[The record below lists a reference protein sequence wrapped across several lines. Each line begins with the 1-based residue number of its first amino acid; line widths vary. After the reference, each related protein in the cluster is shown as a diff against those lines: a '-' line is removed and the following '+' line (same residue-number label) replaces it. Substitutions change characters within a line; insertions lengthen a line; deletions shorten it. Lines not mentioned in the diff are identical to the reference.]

1 MKKAVFYT
9 FYAFLFLCISL
20 KINAQKIDSLN
31 FSKDSLKIAPPSVS
45 DQKKGGKDS
54 AFVPVPRKA
63 LLYSIIPGGGQVYNR
78 KGWFIR
84 LPLVAAGMGGTIFYA
99 TWASKKY
106 NLYKT
111 SHYNKVNNLEL
122 PAGIPPSVG
131 ADRLKGLRD
140 AYYKRTQESYVFIG
154 LAYILTA
161 AEAFTTAHLL
171 NFDVSE
177 DLSFKVKP
185 AFESTPLGAIGGLGI
200 KISF

>member
-1 MKKAVFYT
+1 MRKYLFFISFY
-9 FYAFLFLCISL
+9 FLMPFT
-20 KINAQKIDSLN
+20 INAQTIDSLRI
-31 FSKDSLKIAPPSVS
+31 SPDTLKHPPSVS
-45 DQKKGGKDS
+45 SLKTGKKDS
-54 AFVPVPRKA
+54 VFIPVPRKA
-63 LLYSIIPGGGQVYNR
+63 LLYSIIPGGGQIYNR

-84 LPLVAAGMGGTIFYA
+84 VPLVVAGMGGTIFYSA
-99 TWASKKY
+99 WSTKKY
-106 NLYKT
+106 KLFKT
-111 SHYNKVNNLEL
+111 SYFNKVNNLEL

-177 DLSFKVKP
+177 DLSFKLKP
-185 AFESTPLGAIGGLGI
+185 AFEGTPLGAVGGVGV

>member
-1 MKKAVFYT
+1 MKKAVFFT
-9 FYAFLFLCISL
+9 LLFLSISL
-20 KINAQKIDSLN
+20 KINAQKIDSLSL
-31 FSKDSLKIAPPSVS
+31 SKDSLKVPPSVS
-45 DQKKGGKDS
+45 DLKKVKKDS

-63 LLYSIIPGGGQVYNR
+63 LLYSIIPGGGQIYNR
-78 KGWFIR
+78 KLWYIR
-84 LPLVAAGMGGTIFYA
+84 VPVVLGLMGGTIGYSIWS
-99 TWASKKY
+99 TKKY

-111 SHYNKVNNLEL
+111 SYFNKVNNLEL

-185 AFESTPLGAIGGLGI
+185 AFDGSPMGITGGVGL
-200 KISF
+200 KLTF

>member
-9 FYAFLFLCISL
+9 FLFLCISL
-20 KINAQKIDSLN
+20 KINAQKIDSVNL
-31 FSKDSLKIAPPSVS
+31 SKDSLKLSPSVS
-45 DQKKGGKDS
+45 DIKKVKKDS
-54 AFVPVPRKA
+54 VFVPVPRKA
-63 LLYSIIPGGGQVYNR
+63 LLYSIIPGGGQIYNR
-78 KGWFIR
+78 KLWYIR
-84 LPLVAAGMGGTIFYA
+84 VPAVVGLMGGTIGYSIW
-99 TWASKKY
+99 TTKKY

-111 SHYNKVNNLEL
+111 SFFNKVNNLDL

-185 AFESTPLGAIGGLGI
+185 AFEGTPLGMTGGMGL
-200 KISF
+200 KLTF